1 MIGYSHFLAIS
12 HFGNW
17 GVIIPPRGNNPLLVV
32 LFPQGNFWQLIIN
45 FRRLIISQSNYWKVI
60 ILPSFY
66 LLSENEVNISRPR
79 SEIFFVMTE
88 RTRLISYL
96 LYSLFIM
103 DLSLQSIKTN
113 TWPWLANNFK
123 KTSPQWAV
131 HLRALDTVRWYWSA
145 DTLFDSCQLTIT
157 FSIIPILILILNLTL
172 ILLILIFILITVPF
186 GAPIEENINK
196 LMANTKIDQIFLLGL
211 SHLIKEL

>member
-1 MIGYSHFLAIS
+1 M
-12 HFGNW
+12 
-17 GVIIPPRGNNPLLVV
+17 V

-123 KTSPQWAV
+123 KHITSM
-131 HLRALDTVRWYWSA
+131 SC
-145 DTLFDSCQLTIT
+145 TLESPRYSQVILVSGYPFWQL
-157 FSIIPILILILNLTL
+157 SIDHNILSYSYSYSNSYSYSYSSYSYFYSYNCSIRG
-172 ILLILIFILITVPF
+172 PDRR
-186 GAPIEENINK
+186 K
-196 LMANTKIDQIFLLGL
+196 HK
-211 SHLIKEL
+211 

>member
-1 MIGYSHFLAIS
+1 M
-12 HFGNW
+12 
-17 GVIIPPRGNNPLLVV
+17 V

-123 KTSPQWAV
+123 KHITSM
-131 HLRALDTVRWYWSA
+131 SC
-145 DTLFDSCQLTIT
+145 TLESPRYSQVILVSGYPFWQLSIDHVT
-157 FSIIPILILILNLTL
+157 FSVIPILILILNFTL

-186 GAPIEENINK
+186 GDPIEENINK